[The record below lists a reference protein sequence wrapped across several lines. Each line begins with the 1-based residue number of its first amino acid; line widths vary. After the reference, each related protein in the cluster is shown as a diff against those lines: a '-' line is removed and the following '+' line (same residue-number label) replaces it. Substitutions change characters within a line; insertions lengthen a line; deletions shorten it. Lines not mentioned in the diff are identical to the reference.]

1 MNVLKHMTYIEDKY
15 LRYEK
20 RAVPLLLAASYI
32 LPYSCHSRV
41 LVRDKELYADCD
53 IVIKRHLWR
62 DNQSLFGDE
71 VSPFLSQ
78 YIKEK
83 EQVLYSHENNPG
95 FFSVSRLFS

>member
-1 MNVLKHMTYIEDKY
+1 MSKICTDLIANSSS
-15 LRYEK
+15 
-20 RAVPLLLAASYI
+20 PLLL
-32 LPYSCHSRV
+32 LFRV
-41 LVRDKELYADCD
+41 LVREKELYADCD

-95 FFSVSRLFS
+95 FFTV